1 MELLWENC
9 RQERADL
16 ESETNR
22 AGRVLADYSSG
33 LASVA
38 EWLGDLDVRLRA
50 GALDPQEMRTA
61 TEELQSELAVT
72 AVTLADVTR
81 LAGVITERARRQR
94 QRADVQQAVQRRQ
107 QELDAARTRLEKRR
121 AQVRYLGEGEVA
133 AMVLMVSVAG
143 DSPTARSVICHAE

>member
-1 MELLWENC
+1 M
-9 RQERADL
+9 
-16 ESETNR
+16 
-22 AGRVLADYSSG
+22 
-33 LASVA
+33 A

-94 QRADVQQAVQRRQ
+94 QRTDVQQAVQRRQ

-121 AQVRYLGEGEVA
+121 AQVRYLGRGGGGGSCGGVDGINRWRLSHSA
-133 AMVLMVSVAG
+133 FCDMSRWMRRCSLFSTM
-143 DSPTARSVICHAE
+143 IQ